1 MLSSIRSAFSN
12 IWNNKIT
19 SLLTILGVVIGV
31 TSVIVLISLG
41 QGLKNDVSGMIQGMG
56 SNILAVIGGKIDTSN
71 MQSQQQ
77 VNPAQLISGDILTK
91 NDVEAIANLEEVE
104 SSVPMSMVSLQL
116 KNGETVATP
125 MIIGTTNG
133 FLDSIELVKLQ
144 FGSNFTEENSTQQI
158 ILSANIKEMLFAD
171 QEALGKKVTM
181 GDYEFEVTGILEKP
195 KASIV
200 SNDFENLAIISFD
213 AATKVNKDQEKIF
226 RIVVKAKDNSDVD
239 STKSA
244 IKQALIKNHKGEED
258 FTVMTQEDLLSLM
271 DQFLDL
277 ATTMVTAIA
286 AISLIVGGI
295 GIMNIM
301 LITVTERTREIGLR
315 KAVGASRSAILWQF
329 LIEAIIIT
337 LLGGMVGLL
346 ISILA
351 SYLIQINSTLNP
363 QITAFTIVLAL
374 SISTVIGI
382 IFGIWPAMRAAQKD
396 PIEALRHE

>member
-1 MLSSIRSAFSN
+1 M
-12 IWNNKIT
+12 
-19 SLLTILGVVIGV
+19 
-31 TSVIVLISLG
+31 
-41 QGLKNDVSGMIQGMG
+41 
-56 SNILAVIGGKIDTSN
+56 
-71 MQSQQQ
+71 
-77 VNPAQLISGDILTK
+77 
-91 NDVEAIANLEEVE
+91 
-104 SSVPMSMVSLQL
+104 
-116 KNGETVATP
+116 
-125 MIIGTTNG
+125 
-133 FLDSIELVKLQ
+133 
-144 FGSNFTEENSTQQI
+144 
-158 ILSANIKEMLFAD
+158 
-171 QEALGKKVTM
+171 
-181 GDYEFEVTGILEKP
+181 EKP